1 MVVNLLNLNQMK
13 SLRNSVRL
21 MGNLGMNPEIRT
33 TANNKKVASFSVAT
47 NESWRDHDGN
57 QVKETQWHRVVAW
70 GKLADLAEKILNK
83 GTPVVLE
90 GSINNRQYQ
99 DAKGEK
105 RNVTE
110 IVASDFLM
118 VGTKKE

>member
-1 MVVNLLNLNQMK
+1 MK